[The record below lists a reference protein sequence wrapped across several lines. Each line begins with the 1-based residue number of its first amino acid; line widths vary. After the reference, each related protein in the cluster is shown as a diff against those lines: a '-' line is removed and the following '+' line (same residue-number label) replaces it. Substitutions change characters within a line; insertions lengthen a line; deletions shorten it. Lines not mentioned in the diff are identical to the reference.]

1 METNDVLEKTLAKE
15 KMQYDHCCKFMH
27 IFSIVM
33 SIMFAVAAALCLIV
47 PTVQHIQQRNQEA
60 GTDIRS
66 TIVSALYLFLVV
78 GGIGMLWNSGRHI
91 FRRLRTVETPFC
103 YDIADKIKG
112 TGILGVM
119 LAVIWRVY
127 RTIADLLIKN
137 GTIRLVWEA
146 DAYRELGDT
155 IIFSVAMLGVVL
167 IIVAYVFNYGCK
179 LQQEAD
185 ETL

>member
-1 METNDVLEKTLAKE
+1 M
-15 KMQYDHCCKFMH
+15 Y
-27 IFSIVM
+27 
-33 SIMFAVAAALCLIV
+33 
-47 PTVQHIQQRNQEA
+47 
-60 GTDIRS
+60 
-66 TIVSALYLFLVV
+66 
-78 GGIGMLWNSGRHI
+78 
-91 FRRLRTVETPFC
+91 
-103 YDIADKIKG
+103 
-112 TGILGVM
+112 
-119 LAVIWRVY
+119 
-127 RTIADLLIKN
+127 DLLIKN